1 MKNLIC
7 IILSI
12 SLIFL
17 WGCTNNSS
25 DISNSLNNTD
35 FNSEIIDSISNNSEN
50 TISQETFDEI
60 GNNLM
65 KNESIWGIKKDMQ
78 SKKVIEVIGYP
89 DEKSTAEEWGSDGQ
103 IHQKWTFANQNVEL
117 DMIGEENSNQ
127 VVNSIYVKSP
137 SDAKTSRNIGI
148 GSNITDVTNKYS
160 NEIDKSQTTEFQI
173 VAGTIYGGIVF
184 TFENKKLTSIFLGAS
199 SE

>member
-1 MKNLIC
+1 MKNQVY
-7 IILSI
+7 IILGI

-17 WGCTNNSS
+17 WGCTNNSN
-25 DISNSLNNTD
+25 DISKSLINSD
-35 FNSEIIDSISNNSEN
+35 FNSKIIDSISINSEN

-78 SKKVIEVIGYP
+78 SNNVIEIIGYP

-103 IHQKWTFANQNVEL
+103 IHQKWTYANQNVEL
-117 DMIGEENSNQ
+117 DMIGAENSNQ

-184 TFENKKLTSIFLGAS
+184 TFENKKVTSIFIGAS
-199 SE
+199 AE